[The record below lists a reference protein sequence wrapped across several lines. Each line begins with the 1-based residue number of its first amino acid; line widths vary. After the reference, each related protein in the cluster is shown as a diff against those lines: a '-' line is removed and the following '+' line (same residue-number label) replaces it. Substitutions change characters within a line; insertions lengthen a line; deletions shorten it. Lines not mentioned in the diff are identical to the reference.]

1 MRLKW
6 IAAIR
11 ARENIL
17 GMSPSL
23 AYERLLARDR
33 IYERSRQTIA
43 DLMPATLSQRSS
55 R

>member
-11 ARENIL
+11 ARENVL
-17 GMSPSL
+17 GMSPSS
-23 AYERLLARDR
+23 AYDKLLARDR
-33 IYERSRQTIA
+33 IYERSRQTV
-43 DLMPATLSQRSS
+43 DSLMPATLSRRSS